1 MKTLEGKIVNDAEIQ
16 TIKRKNQEL
25 LKEAES
31 GNMAALLDVVFLF
44 NDDVYEKV
52 FTDAE

>member
-1 MKTLEGKIVNDAEIQ
+1 MKTLEGKTVNNAEIQ
-16 TIKRKNQEL
+16 AIQQKNQEL
-25 LKEAES
+25 LKEAEN

-52 FTDAE
+52 FTKEG